1 MSRAMTRI
9 AEAGLVAVIR
19 TDTSEEAVRTVG
31 ALVEGGVRVVELTFT
46 TPNVDTALREV
57 RNIHGDSVL
66 IGAGT
71 VRMLQQV
78 EMAFHAGAEFL
89 VAPNL
94 RESVLEAMLSTGLLS
109 IPGAFTPS
117 EVAIALDAG
126 AETVKLFPA
135 STGGIGHMKA
145 LLSPFPQLRLL
156 PTGGIDLTNL
166 GSWLRAGAVA
176 VGVGGE
182 LCSRA
187 LIKEGRWE
195 GIAERARQFVRAVDE
210 ARG

>member
-1 MSRAMTRI
+1 MTRI

-19 TDTSEEAVRTVG
+19 AESPEEAVRTVG

-46 TPNVDTALREV
+46 TPDVDTALREA
-57 RNIHGDSVL
+57 RNVHGDSVL

-71 VRMLQQV
+71 VRTIEQV
-78 EMAFHAGAEFL
+78 ELAYESGAQFL

-94 RESVLEAMLSTGLLS
+94 REKVLEAMLSTGLPS
-109 IPGAFTPS
+109 IPGVFTPS

-126 AETVKLFPA
+126 ADTVKLFPA
-135 STGGIGHMKA
+135 SSGGIGHLKA
-145 LLSPFPQLRLL
+145 LLGPFPELRVL
-156 PTGGIDLTNL
+156 PTGGIDLINL
-166 GSWLRAGAVA
+166 STWLRAGAVA

-187 LIKEGRWE
+187 LIKEGRWDT
-195 GIAERARQFVRAVDE
+195 IAEHAREFARVVNE
-210 ARG
+210 ARGR